1 MSEVDPD
8 PRRPADAQ
16 REPVL
21 GDREMPGGG
30 DPTQGGKHGEVGS
43 APSITSDEPDDG
55 RGYPAGG
62 GSVAEDTDAVPVAEP
77 GRDA

>member
-8 PRRPADAQ
+8 PY
-16 REPVL
+16 EPGEGAGESVL
-21 GDREMPGGG
+21 GGREAPSSG
-30 DPTQGGKHGEVGS
+30 DPTDGGRQGELGD